1 MKTILIFLICF
12 GLHAEAQD
20 LLSTH
25 HLREQIDLSGVEISP
40 DGKHILMLVSRQNY
54 DSNDFLTELV
64 MIDSR
69 QQRTAHTQQTRR
81 VSQRLHG
88 LLQVIE
94 SHFLQLW
101 MMSLSCLRFA
111 SGRRGA
117 ANHKQ

>member
-54 DSNDFLTELV
+54 DSND
-64 MIDSR
+64 
-69 QQRTAHTQQTRR
+69 
-81 VSQRLHG
+81 
-88 LLQVIE
+88 LL
-94 SHFLQLW
+94 
-101 MMSLSCLRFA
+101 
-111 SGRRGA
+111 
-117 ANHKQ
+117 N